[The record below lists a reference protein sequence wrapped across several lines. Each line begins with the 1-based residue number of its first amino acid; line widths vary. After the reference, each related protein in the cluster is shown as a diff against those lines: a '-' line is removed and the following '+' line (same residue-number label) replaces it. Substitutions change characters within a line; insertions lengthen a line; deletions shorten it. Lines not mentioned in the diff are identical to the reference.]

1 MEPTSQH
8 TFPSY
13 LCDSHTGP
21 WAVFLDQIERAIP
34 HLGAAAELIDA
45 LRHPKRALIV
55 DVPIRMDDGVIRHFE
70 GYRVQHSIAR
80 GPGKGGIRYHPD
92 VTLPEVMALAG
103 WMTIKNA
110 AINLPY
116 GGAKGGVRLD
126 PKQLSEAELERIT
139 RRYTSEI
146 GLIIG
151 PDKDIPA
158 PDMNTD
164 ARVMAWVMDTYS
176 INTGAS
182 TPGVVTGKPIDLG
195 GSLGRR
201 DATGRGVFVIAREAM
216 RRLGMEQDGAK
227 VAIQGYGNVG
237 NAAARLFHGNL
248 AKVVAIQTSKATLY
262 HPDGISP
269 YELDAF
275 LATGAELADYP
286 KAERVANED
295 FWSLDCDVLVPAAL
309 GEQITAAN
317 APDIAARLV
326 VEGANGPTT
335 PEADDI
341 LAERG
346 ITLVPDVLA
355 NAGGVTVSYFEWV
368 QNASSFFWTEDDINV
383 HLERAL
389 MDAFR
394 GIWDMASER
403 QVSLRTA
410 TFIVACRRVLEAHRL
425 RGLYP

>member
-1 MEPTSQH
+1 MEQVPPPSL
-8 TFPSY
+8 PSY
-13 LCDSHTGP
+13 LCGSPMGP
-21 WAVFLDQIERAIP
+21 WEIFLDQVERVLP
-34 HLGAAAELIDA
+34 HMGPLAGMIDA
-45 LRHPKRALIV
+45 LRHPKRTLIV

-70 GYRVQHSIAR
+70 GYRVQHSLAR
-80 GPGKGGIRYHPD
+80 GPGKGGIRYHPT
-92 VTLPEVMALAG
+92 VSLPEVMALAG

-126 PKQLSEAELERIT
+126 PGQLSEAEIERVT

-151 PDKDIPA
+151 PEKDIPA
-158 PDMNTD
+158 PDVNTN

-176 INTGAS
+176 VNTGANV
-182 TPGVVTGKPIDLG
+182 PGVVTGKPVDLG
-195 GSLGRR
+195 GSLGRS
-201 DATGRGVFVIAREAM
+201 DATGRGVFVAARETM
-216 RRLGMEQDGAK
+216 RRLGMEMAGAT

-248 AKVVAIQTSKATLY
+248 AKVVAIQTSRATLY
-262 HPDGISP
+262 QPDGINP
-269 YELDAF
+269 YELNEY
-275 LATGAELADYP
+275 LATGAKLADFP
-286 KAERVANED
+286 KAEPIATKD
-295 FWSLDCDVLVPAAL
+295 FWSLGCDVLVPAAL

-317 APDIAARLV
+317 APDIAAKLV

-368 QNASSFFWTEDDINV
+368 QNASSFFWTEDDINLR
-383 HLERAL
+383 LERAL
-389 MDAFR
+389 MDAFK
-394 GIWDMASER
+394 GIWEMAGER

-410 TFIVACRRVLEAHRL
+410 AFIVACRRVLEAQRL